1 MAAVLQTA
9 MERYAE
15 REIQLRI
22 LIGGIFM
29 TIKIPYGNTVL
40 RWEGEFPS
48 YEMIRAHGAGS
59 ETGKSQEQILA
70 EAMEAPIGSAPL
82 KELAKGKKNAVILIS
97 DHTRP
102 VPSRLILPPML
113 KELREGSPEIEI
125 TLLVATGCHRGT
137 TEEELRRKLGNDIFT
152 KEKIRVHD
160 CDDMEHMVKL
170 GRLPSGIDLWVNRL
184 AAETELLVAEG
195 FIEPHFFAGF
205 SGGRKSVLPG
215 ICARRTVMAN
225 HCATLIDDPHSRT
238 GILER
243 NPIHT
248 DMVAAARM
256 AQLRY
261 VVNVVLD
268 SDKKV
273 VAAVAGDAIE
283 AHRAG
288 CDYLSATCAVH
299 PTQKGDIVIT
309 SNGGA
314 PLDQNLYQSVKCM
327 SAAEA
332 AAAEDGTIIVC
343 CECADGIGGEQFY
356 RAVKECES
364 AAALLEEIR
373 RIEPEDTVPDQWQY
387 QILCRIL
394 EKHRVIFV
402 TGKELE
408 KTVTDMKMEYAESL
422 EEAIRLSG
430 VEEKH
435 VVVIPDGISVM
446 IV

>member
-1 MAAVLQTA
+1 MVI
-9 MERYAE
+9 R
-15 REIQLRI
+15 
-22 LIGGIFM
+22 
-29 TIKIPYGNTVL
+29 IPYGHTAL
-40 RWEGEFPS
+40 EWEGEFPS
-48 YEMIRAHGAGS
+48 FEIISAHES
-59 ETGKSQEQILA
+59 TEQKNVTEEELIEKAMA
-70 EAMEAPIGSAPL
+70 EPVGSASL
-82 KELAKGKKNAVILIS
+82 RELAKGKKNAVIVIS

-113 KELREGSPEIEI
+113 RELREGSPDIEI

-137 TEEELRRKLGNDIFT
+137 TEAELRQKLGDDIYN
-152 KEKIRVHD
+152 KEKIRIHD
-160 CDDMEHMVKL
+160 CDDTENMVKL
-170 GRLPSGIDLWVNRL
+170 GRLPSGTELWGNRL

-225 HCATLIDDPHSRT
+225 HCAALIDDPHART
-238 GILER
+238 GILEE
-243 NPIHT
+243 NPIHM
-248 DMVAAARM
+248 DMTAAARM

-261 VVNVVLD
+261 VVNVILD

-273 VAAVAGDAIE
+273 IGAFAGNAIE
-283 AHRAG
+283 AHQAG
-288 CDYLSATCAVH
+288 CGFLSAVCAVH
-299 PTQKGDIVIT
+299 PEKKGDLVIT

-332 AAAEDGTIIVC
+332 AAAENGTIIVC

-364 AAALLEEIR
+364 PAALLRAIR
-373 RIEPEDTVPDQWQY
+373 QVEPEDTVPDQWQY

-402 TGKELE
+402 TGEE
-408 KTVTDMKMEYAESL
+408 MAQIVTDMKMEYAKDL
-422 EEAIRLSG
+422 DEAIRAAG
-430 VEEKH
+430 IEDGEKH